1 MSKILKMT
9 VILAL
14 VLMLVGTTMA
24 APKLKIGLN
33 NPLKGLY
40 CLDVLENFARY
51 SAESLDTQFVAVNDE
66 VKNEKAV
73 SNVENMIASGV
84 NGIVFFGLNDAIFP
98 VISKKCENAKV
109 PFVLYDHLPTPKT
122 LAILRKNPYFAGA
135 VGEHDYDAGFP
146 IGQYASKIGLKK
158 AIIIAGG
165 KKGDTTHE
173 ARVKGFTEGFA
184 KKGGKVIDV
193 GWGALTR
200 SDAMQK
206 AEDLLVAHPDIDA
219 IYASGGDV
227 GVGTLEVLKKH
238 PNIKAKLFVTDLDP
252 DVLTGLKNKEIA
264 AANGAHWINSG
275 FALAL
280 LHNRL
285 SGHALV
291 GPHKQA
297 PVITVPILVLPNTQ
311 SDLYEK
317 WWLDNMP
324 FTAKEMQSVSHKYNK
339 TVTLKSFQKV
349 LSGYSIKSRLEQ
361 RVKEGKLTKDVLK
374 TLE

>member
-1 MSKILKMT
+1 MKKTLKHM
-9 VILAL
+9 VILAFA
-14 VLMLVGTTMA
+14 LMLASTTMA

-51 SAESLDTQFVAVNDE
+51 SAEALNTEFVAVNDE

-73 SNVENMIASGV
+73 ANVENMIASGV
-84 NGIVFFGLNDAIFP
+84 DGIVFFGLNDAIFP
-98 VISKKCENAKV
+98 VISKKCEKAKV

-135 VGEHDYDAGFP
+135 VGENDYDAGFP
-146 IGQYASKIGLKK
+146 IGQYARKIGLKK
-158 AIIIAGG
+158 ALIVAGG

-184 KKGGKVIDV
+184 KNGGKVIDV

-200 SDAMQK
+200 SDAMKK
-206 AEDLLVAHPDIDA
+206 AEDLLVAHPDVDA

-238 PNIKAKLFVTDLDP
+238 ANIKAKLFVTDLDP
-252 DVLTGLKNKEIA
+252 DVLTGLKKKEIA

-285 SGHALV
+285 AGHALV
-291 GPHKQA
+291 GTKKQA
-297 PVITVPILVLPNTQ
+297 PVINVPILVLPNTQ
-311 SDLYEK
+311 ADLYEK

-324 FTAKEMQSVSHKYNK
+324 YTAKEIQMASYKYNK
-339 TVTLKSFQKV
+339 GITLKSFEKI
-349 LSGYSIKSRLEQ
+349 LSSYSIKERIEK
-361 RVKEGKLTKDVLK
+361 RVAEGKLTQDVLK